1 MSARPNTD
9 RIMNEALLTLRQAQR
24 KGLMSGLSKH
34 EVRDN
39 QSTFPA
45 SRMTRLRPRPAGWL
59 DGETKPAVSL
69 AQGGLGGGGIVGPG
83 EDEA

>member
-9 RIMNEALLTLRQAQR
+9 CIMNEALLTLRQAR
-24 KGLMSGLSKH
+24 GKDLMLSLSKH

-39 QSTFPA
+39 QSTFPR
-45 SRMTRLRPRPAGWL
+45 SRITRLPPRLAGRR
-59 DGETKPAVSL
+59 DFETKPAVGL
-69 AQGGLGGGGIVGPG
+69 AQGRLGGGGIVGPG